1 MTRPVQEVPCPIAVT
16 FLTWCEDERLP
27 ANTVKRRRSVLRS
40 VGNPGTATREEV
52 EEWWTTRRHLKKST
66 RANDLA
72 VLRSFYKWCQRWDHR
87 LDDPTVRLDAPKAG
101 TGAPKPI
108 TSAQLG
114 RVLAHLAAIEEPA
127 LRRAVLLGAGAG
139 LRISEAAAL
148 DWADLDV
155 DARTI
160 RIHGKG
166 DKTRLVTISKRLLAD
181 LVPAVDDTEPGEELE
196 PPAAGNVVTGR
207 PAGWAA
213 STLGAKVNTAIRA
226 AGVDATFHKL
236 RHQYGSLAY
245 QRSKDPKAVADQMG
259 HASVATTMSYYARA
273 ADDAAA
279 AIADAVTDDW

>member
-1 MTRPVQEVPCPIAVT
+1 MTRPVQEVRCPIAVT
-16 FLTWCEDERLP
+16 FLSWCEDERLP

-40 VGNPGTATREEV
+40 VGNPGTASREEV

-87 LDDPTVRLDAPKAG
+87 LDDPTARLDAPKAG
-101 TGAPKPI
+101 GGAPKPV
-108 TSAQLG
+108 TTGELSRLL
-114 RVLAHLAAIEEPA
+114 RHLVKAEEPQ

-148 DWADLDV
+148 SWADVDV
-155 DARTI
+155 DARLL
-160 RIHGKG
+160 RVHGKG
-166 DKTRLVTISKRLLAD
+166 DKIRTVAISKRLLLELMPVVDEDGGQAA
-181 LVPAVDDTEPGEELE
+181 AVETPV
-196 PPAAGNVVTGR
+196 GNVVTGTVT
-207 PAGWAA
+207 GWAA
-213 STLGAKVNTAIRA
+213 STLGAKVNAAIRD

-236 RHQYGSLAY
+236 RHQYGSVAY